1 MSALHT
7 IPTNVLE
14 SALLVYDDCRI
25 GGLARAAA
33 LQGITTELANRRAA
47 TKTAFRVDSEVAC
60 LQKQLEEKED
70 EICSLKDEICSL
82 KVEIGSLEEQITLLQ
97 KELKTAKPS

>member
-1 MSALHT
+1 MAHT
-7 IPTNVLE
+7 QEPHPYTRP
-14 SALLVYDDCRI
+14 VYNDCSI
-25 GGLARAAA
+25 DGLARAAA
-33 LQGITTELANRRAA
+33 RQGIETELANRRAA
-47 TKTAFRVDSEVAC
+47 TRTAFRVDSQVAC

-70 EICSLKDEICSL
+70 EICWL